1 MLCTTIVDWFC
12 GLRVEDNGKNKHRF
26 FWLWFSILTNIGA
39 LFVFKY
45 FNFFLGD
52 TPLAKDLYANQWTA
66 WAIELG
72 KYTIPAGIS
81 FYTFQSL
88 SYIIDVYRGDEKA
101 QKNLPRFML
110 FVSFFPQ
117 LVAGPIERFGKLN
130 HQLFQKHSIQW
141 KNISNGSRIL
151 LYGLFLK
158 VCVADNL
165 SLVVDDFYSNPAA
178 YGSWGAW
185 QGIIAF
191 AFQVFADFFGYS
203 LLAQGAALV
212 FGIDLMDNFNK
223 PYIAKSVPEFWH
235 RWHISLSTWFR
246 DYVFIPIG
254 GNKKGPWVLAFAV
267 MVVFATS
274 GLWHGAN
281 TTMIVFGICQGSLYL
296 FDRFIFSKIKINGMA
311 WDGFRNFKTVM
322 FFALSLVYFRSANMN
337 QTDDVF
343 RLLFS
348 NTAGEEN
355 LKYPIYIPI
364 FMLLFLLFDNYIINQ
379 RIDKWLDK
387 FSLPIRWTFYAA
399 AIASIWL
406 LGGATNHPF
415 VYFQF

>member
-1 MLCTTIVDWFC
+1 MLATSILDWYC
-12 GLRVEDNGKNKHRF
+12 GLRVENNGRNKYRL
-26 FWLWFSILTNIGA
+26 FWLWFGVVTNIGA

-45 FNFFLGD
+45 FNFFLGSSD
-52 TPLAKDLYANQWTA
+52 LAKNLYENELTA

-72 KYTIPAGIS
+72 RYTIPAGIS

-88 SYIIDVYRGDEKA
+88 SYIVDVYRGEEEA
-101 QKNLPRFML
+101 QRNLPKFLL

-130 HQLFQKHSIQW
+130 HQLFSKHTIQW
-141 KNISNGSRIL
+141 KNLSNGGRIM

-158 VCVADNL
+158 LCVADNL
-165 SLVVDDFYSNPAA
+165 SLVVDDFYSQPLA
-178 YGSWGAW
+178 YGTAGAW
-185 QGIIAF
+185 QGIVAF
-191 AFQVFADFFGYS
+191 TFQVFADFFGYS

-246 DYVFIPIG
+246 DYIFIPFG
-254 GNKKGPWVLAFAV
+254 GNKRGPWMLAFAV

-281 TTMIVFGICQGSLYL
+281 TTMIVFGVVQGSLYL
-296 FDRFIFSKIKINGMA
+296 FDRFLFSRIKLSGWA
-311 WDGFRNFKTVM
+311 WDGFRNFKTVV
-322 FFALSLVYFRSANMN
+322 FFGLSLIYFRAVSIH
-337 QTDDVF
+337 QTGEIW

-348 NTAGEEN
+348 NTAGEKQ
-355 LKYPIYIPI
+355 LHYPIYIPV
-364 FMLLFLLFDNYIINQ
+364 FMVIFLLLDNYIINQ
-379 RIDKWLDK
+379 RVDVWLNK
-387 FSLPIRWTFYAA
+387 FSTPWRWSFYTA
-399 AIASIWL
+399 AISCIWL